1 MKGYLKTVQK
11 YFSEDDFIKILT
23 ILKSKRKNVGQK
35 LYKAMCQ
42 ELFDNMN
49 DDLEDILNEGSLK
62 NGLERIA
69 KLSDEDASM
78 VEDAW

>member
-1 MKGYLKTVQK
+1 
-11 YFSEDDFIKILT
+11 
-23 ILKSKRKNVGQK
+23 
-35 LYKAMCQ
+35 MCK

-69 KLSDEDASM
+69 KLLDEDGSM
-78 VEDAW
+78 VEDTW